1 VIRRSYTMAFLKPT
15 LVSALLAALLLLAV
29 LLLGIFLPQNTP
41 RAVLNQQQA
50 VRSIRDLSL
59 AEHTYALQHP
69 DAGFACDL
77 RELGEQGV
85 GPPAGLIDRVLAS
98 GTKSSYH
105 FEIGCAQ
112 GESQK
117 ATAYTI
123 TAVPT
128 KPGTTGVYALCT
140 DQSGEIWYSENGS
153 PSDCLAKRKPIEQKH
168 R

>member
-1 VIRRSYTMAFLKPT
+1 VVRRRDNMAFLKPT
-15 LVSALLAALLLLAV
+15 LISALLAVLLLLAA
-29 LLLGIFLPQNTP
+29 LLLGIFLPQKTP
-41 RAVLNQQQA
+41 RVVLNQYRA

-59 AEHTYALQHP
+59 AEHSYALQHP

-77 RELGEQGV
+77 GELGERGV
-85 GPPAGLIDRVLAS
+85 GPPVGLIDRVLAS

-112 GESQK
+112 SERKK
-117 ATAYTI
+117 ATTYTI

-140 DQSGEIWYSENGS
+140 DQTGEIWYSDNGS
-153 PSDCLAKRKPIEQKH
+153 ISDCLTKHKPIEQKY